1 MGANTLTNL
10 IPEIMLA
17 LDIVS
22 RELVGFIPAVMRA
35 TAAERAAKGETVRWP
50 IVASRAAADIT
61 PAATGPDPAGE
72 TIGNSYLT
80 ISKSRSVTFPWN
92 GEEQKGLNNAGI
104 YATILRDQFAQAMRT
119 LANEIE
125 ADLASLYVKGSRAYG
140 TGGTTPFATAD
151 DFSDFAQ
158 IRKIL
163 EDNGA
168 PTGDLHLVLDSFS
181 VANLLGK
188 QSSLFKANEAG
199 TTDMLRRG
207 IIAAI
212 EGLMIHKSGQVA
224 SHTKSAGDAFV
235 TNGAD
240 VVGETTIAVDGGVA
254 TDDVAPGDVITIAD
268 EASPLNKYVVA
279 SGFTDAAAG
288 DIVIAAPGLLNA
300 TGDGKAVTKSS
311 YKANMAFSR
320 SSLALVTRAPALPE
334 GGDSADDRYI
344 VTDPVSG
351 LSFDIAVYRQ
361 YHQVSYE
368 VGIAWGFASTK
379 SEHIA
384 LLLG

>member
-1 MGANTLTNL
+1 MSANTLTNL

-17 LDIVS
+17 LDMVS

-50 IVASRAAADIT
+50 VVASRAATDIAA
-61 PAATGPDPAGE
+61 AATGPDPAGE
-72 TIGNSYLT
+72 AIGNSYLT
-80 ISKSRSVTFPWN
+80 ISKSRAVTFPWN
-92 GEEQKGLNNAGI
+92 GEEQRGLNNAGT
-104 YATILRDQFAQAMRT
+104 YAAILRDQFAQAMRT

-125 ADLASLYVKGSRAYG
+125 TDLASLYVKASRAYG
-140 TGGTTPFATAD
+140 TGGVVPFATAA

-168 PTGDLHLVLDSFS
+168 PTGDLHLVLSS
-181 VANLLGK
+181 AAVANLLAK

-199 TTDMLRRG
+199 TTDMLRLG

-224 SHTKSAGDAFV
+224 AHTKSTGDAFI

-240 VVGETTIAVDGGVA
+240 VVGETTIAVDGGGA
-254 TDDVAPGDVITIAD
+254 SDDVAAGDVVTIAD
-268 EASPLNKYVVA
+268 EATPLNKYVVA
-279 SGFTDAAAG
+279 SGFTDAVAG
-288 DIVIAAPGLLNA
+288 NMVLAAPGLLNPTA
-300 TGDGKAVTKSS
+300 DGKAVVKSS
-311 YKANMAFSR
+311 YRANTAFSR
-320 SSLALVTRAPALPE
+320 SAMALVTRAPALPE

-368 VGIAWGFASTK
+368 IGIAWGYQAIK

>member
-1 MGANTLTNL
+1 MSANTLTNL

-17 LDIVS
+17 LDVVS
-22 RELVGFIPAVMRA
+22 RELVGFIPAVARN
-35 TAAERAAKGETVRWP
+35 TAAERAAVNETVRWP
-50 IVASRAAADIT
+50 VVAARAAADIT

-72 TIGNSYLT
+72 TIGSGTLT
-80 ISKSRSVTFPWN
+80 ISKSRAVTFPWN
-92 GEEQKGLNNAGI
+92 GEEQRGLNNAGI
-104 YATILRDQFAQAMRT
+104 YAEILRNQFAQAMRT

-125 ADLASLYVKGSRAYG
+125 ADLASLYVKASRGYG
-140 TGGTTPFATAD
+140 TGGTTPFATAA

-168 PTGDLHLVLDSFS
+168 PTGDLHLVLDSMA
-181 VANLLGK
+181 VAQLLGK
-188 QSSLFKANEAG
+188 QSSLFKVSEAG
-199 TTDMLRRG
+199 TSDMLRRG
-207 IIAAI
+207 TIGDI
-212 EGLMIHKSGQVA
+212 EGLMIHKSGQVK
-224 SHTKSAGDAFV
+224 SHTKSSGDAFV

-300 TGDGKAVTKSS
+300 TDDGKAVTKSS
-311 YKANMAFSR
+311 YKANMAFAR
-320 SSLALVTRAPALPE
+320 NAMALVTRAPALPE

-368 VGIAWGFASTK
+368 VGIAWGYQAIK

>member
-1 MGANTLTNL
+1 
-10 IPEIMLA
+10 MLA

-22 RELVGFIPAVMRA
+22 RELVGFIPAVMKA

-50 IVASRAAADIT
+50 VVAARAAADIT

-72 TIGNSYLT
+72 VIGNSYLT

-92 GEEQKGLNNAGI
+92 GEEQRGLNNAGT
-104 YATILRDQFAQAMRT
+104 YAAILRDQFAQAMRT
-119 LANEIE
+119 LTNEIE
-125 ADLASLYVKGSRAYG
+125 ADLASLYVKGSRGYG

-168 PTGDLHLVLDSFS
+168 PTGDLHLVLDSFA

-212 EGLMIHKSGQVA
+212 EGLMIHKSGQVKA
-224 SHTKSAGDAFV
+224 HTKSAGDNYV
-235 TNGAD
+235 TNLGD
-240 VVGETTIAVDGGVA
+240 VVGETTIAVDGGGA
-254 TDDVAPGDVITIAD
+254 TDDVAAGDVITIAD
-268 EASPLNKYVVA
+268 EADPLNKYVVA
-279 SGFTDAAAG
+279 SGFENAAAG
-288 DIVIAAPGLLNA
+288 DVVIAAPGLLNA

-320 SSLALVTRAPALPE
+320 SAMALVTRAPALPE

-344 VTDPVSG
+344 VTDPMSG
-351 LSFDIAVYRQ
+351 LSFDIGLYRQ

-368 VGIAWGFASTK
+368 VGIAWGYEAIK